1 MVDNRLIIGVVGISA
16 VTILQCI
23 AWCTGHNGTVFAL
36 TSAIIG
42 GVCGYF
48 FGWEKN
54 VKKSLKEYLDVKEE
68 I

>member
-1 MVDNRLIIGVVGISA
+1 MVDNRIIIGVVGISA

-48 FGWEKN
+48 FGWERN
-54 VKKSLKEYLDVKEE
+54 VKATIAEYVKQKEE
-68 I
+68 E